1 MTEPFSHSF
10 ACMGTVVTLQTLQP
24 TAPTPNLVAHR
35 NQAFS
40 NARAWFRR
48 VEHTCNRFD
57 ATSEL
62 RRLCAQ
68 PGRPVTVSDVLFEA
82 LQFAVAVANATGGV
96 FDPTVGR
103 TMHERGFDRDYR
115 TGEPVAHPDGALTS
129 GALTRG
135 TLPDVEME
143 DAPNTIKSEAGTKR
157 GAPATYDDIEL
168 DTDARTVTLHAPLVL
183 DLGAVAKGL
192 AVDMAVRELADLPDI
207 VVDAGG
213 DLFVRGCNPEGEPW
227 RIGIRHPRNTTLCV
241 ETIFVAEGAI
251 CTSGDYERHGR
262 ENVSHILH
270 AISGRPADSLASVT
284 VIAPS
289 AMVADALGT
298 AAFALGPDGGL
309 TFLRHHGVDALLMS
323 PSLQRWQTP
332 GWASHI
338 SADAIRADIHPNLIS
353 R

>member
-24 TAPTPNLVAHR
+24 TALTPHWVEHR
-35 NQAFS
+35 NHAFS

-62 RRLCAQ
+62 RQLCAQ
-68 PGRPVTVSDVLFEA
+68 PGTPVPVSDILFEA
-82 LQFAVAVANATGGV
+82 LQFAVAVADATGGV

-115 TGEPVAHPDGALTS
+115 TGQPVALPNGALTNA
-129 GALTRG
+129 GG
-135 TLPDVEME
+135 TY
-143 DAPNTIKSEAGTKR
+143 A
-157 GAPATYDDIEL
+157 DIEL
-168 DTDARTVTLHAPLVL
+168 DSGTRTVTLHAPMVL

-213 DLFVRGCNPEGEPW
+213 DLFVRGCNAEGKHW
-227 RIGIRHPRNTTLCV
+227 RIGIQHPRDATLCV
-241 ETIFVAEGAI
+241 ETVSIAEGAI
-251 CTSGDYERHGR
+251 CTSGDYERHGH

-270 AISGRPADSLASVT
+270 AVSGRPADSLASVT

-298 AAFALGPDGGL
+298 AAFALGPEAGL
-309 TFLRHHGVDALLMS
+309 TFLRNHGVDALLVS
-323 PSLQRWQTP
+323 PSLQRWHTP

-338 SADAIRADIHPNLIS
+338 LSDAIRADIHPNLIS